1 MSQKK
6 QFWQIDTERL
16 ASDLRRVARDSH
28 TEEDFKM
35 GAEPLIRR
43 AFDNLGVDVDIVR
56 YEKATG
62 FRSKRNLADVVYGYL
77 VIEYKAPGKLRRK
90 ATLRESKGQLERY
103 LTGEADRLGANKEV
117 VLEKMVG
124 ISLDGEQI
132 LFCRFS
138 RTARLLTP
146 PVPVRR
152 ADQMG
157 LFPHE
162 AATRGFQFLGPYPVN
177 ASSLANLLIFARA
190 AARRPLT
197 AHDLSMVFGPSNSV
211 AQQAVSELYSAVMR
225 GQRRTGPSR
234 VKTFFQEWDRLFG
247 VVYGQEVEKAE
258 RTAEETA
265 RLYQMPG
272 GVRLKQFLF
281 GIHTYYA
288 FLMKLIAVELLAM
301 QRESTVE
308 AIVGELPALDNDNLR
323 ERLSHLESGYA
334 FSARGIDN
342 FLEADLFSWYLD
354 SWTGALAEAIRGIVR
369 ALAEFEPATPVLEP
383 QWTQDLLQK
392 LYELIVPQ
400 KLRHDLGEYYTPG
413 WLASYLV
420 DKAGYTGSPDTRF
433 LDPACG
439 SGTFLVQ
446 AIHRATS
453 HAENQPGMRIDQAAK
468 AILDNIVGFD
478 LNPLAVLAA
487 RTNYLI
493 AFSRFIPF
501 IRPITIPVYLCDSV
515 VPPDKSRDRQQR
527 LYDNDVVVFATTA
540 RDYVFPISMKDKA
553 KIDQFT
559 GLVDEAIRGKLEP
572 PAFARRLSREM
583 QLPAED
589 RDCLLA
595 VYRQIKELDEDGQNG
610 IWAKYIKNAFAPVYV
625 GRFDFVIGNPPWIR
639 WGYLSD
645 DYRKRTLNLWQ
656 NYGLFSL
663 KGHEARL
670 GAGEKDFSM
679 LFTYACADRY
689 LKDGAILGFV
699 ITHEVFK
706 SKGAGE
712 GFRGFL
718 LPESRT
724 PLKVL
729 AMEDMVD
736 LKPFQAANKT
746 SIFTLKRGEP
756 TTYPLPVVEWKR
768 KTGVGRVQ
776 PEWSREEVLEKT
788 ERTNLQA
795 IPVDPD
801 KLTSSWQTARRAEL
815 KASEVLKGTNP
826 YKARIGARVEPYGV
840 FWLRIKEVRPDGKL
854 VIENLHDRGK
864 RAVPPVSTTIESDLV
879 YPAVSGGDLVRF
891 GIHSHFYVLISQD
904 PATRK
909 GYEENNLSTDLPL
922 TYAYLV
928 HFRGI
933 LVKRAAYQKYFHKD
947 VKRSGSLVGKEA
959 IAPFYSM
966 YNISE
971 DTFSSYRVV
980 WKRMASKMAAVVL
993 STLPTP
999 FGRKT
1004 AISTDTTSFMVAS
1017 NKSEAHYL
1025 CGILNSDIVDSFI
1038 RSYSSAG
1045 RGFGAPSVMENLAI
1059 PEFDSE
1065 NELHFRLADLSIDA
1079 HTLVVRGRDI
1089 SDQEAQINET
1099 VRRLWNIKS

>member
-1 MSQKK
+1 MPPDK
-6 QFWQIDTERL
+6 QFWQIDTEKL
-16 ASDLRRVARDSH
+16 ASDLRRSARGSH

-35 GAEPLIRR
+35 AAEPLIKR
-43 AFDNLGVDVDIVR
+43 AFSNLGVDVDVVQ
-56 YEKATG
+56 YEKATE
-62 FRSKRNLADVVYGYL
+62 FRSKRNFADVVYGYL
-77 VIEYKAPGKLRRK
+77 VIEYKAPGKLRRP
-90 ATLRESKGQLERY
+90 ATLKESKEELERY
-103 LTGEADRLGANKEV
+103 LTGEAEQYGAQKEDA
-117 VLEKMVG
+117 LEKMVG
-124 ISLDGEQI
+124 VSLDGEQI

-138 RTARLLTP
+138 RTARMLTP

-152 ADQMG
+152 AEQMG
-157 LFPHE
+157 LFPHGPPI
-162 AATRGFQFLGPYPVN
+162 RGFQFLGPYPVN

-197 AHDLSMVFGPSNSV
+197 AQHLASVFGPAHTV
-211 AQQAVSELYSAVMR
+211 AQQALSELYSAVMR
-225 GQRRTGPSR
+225 AQRRTGPSR

-247 VVYGQEVEKAE
+247 VVYGQELEKAE
-258 RTAEETA
+258 HTAEETA

-281 GIHTYYA
+281 AIHTYYA

-308 AIVGELPALDNDNLR
+308 AFVAELPALDNDRLR

-334 FSARGIDN
+334 FSARGIEN

-413 WLASYLV
+413 WLAGYLV
-420 DKAGYTGSPDTRF
+420 DKAGYTGSLGSRF

-446 AIHRATS
+446 AIHRAIR
-453 HAENQPGMRIDQAAK
+453 HAESQPRVRIGKVAE

-493 AFSRFIPF
+493 AFSRFIPYV
-501 IRPITIPVYLCDSV
+501 RPISIPVYLCDSV
-515 VPPDKSRDRQQR
+515 VPPDQSRDKQQG
-527 LYDNDVVVFATTA
+527 LYDNDVVVFTTTV
-540 RDYVFPISMKDKA
+540 RDYVFPISMRDKA

-559 GLVDEAIRGKLEP
+559 GLVDVAIRGKLEP
-572 PAFARRLSREM
+572 AGFARRLSREM
-583 QLPAED
+583 DLPEED
-589 RDCLLA
+589 RARLLQ
-595 VYRQIKELDEDGQNG
+595 VYRQIKELDDQGQNG

-645 DYRKRTLNLWQ
+645 DYRKRTLKLWQ

-689 LKDGAILGFV
+689 LKDGGVLGFV

-712 GFRGFL
+712 GFRRFF
-718 LPESRT
+718 LPESNT

-729 AMEDMVD
+729 TMEDMVD

-746 SIFTLKRGEP
+746 SLFTLKRGDP

-768 KTGVGRVQ
+768 KPGVGRVQ
-776 PEWSREEVLEKT
+776 PDWSLEEVLEKT
-788 ERTNLQA
+788 ARANFQA
-795 IPVDPD
+795 IPVDPG
-801 KLTSSWQTARRAEL
+801 KPTSSWQTARRADL
-815 KASEVLKGTNP
+815 RASEVLKGTNP
-826 YKARIGARVEPYGV
+826 YKARLGARVEPYGV
-840 FWLRIKEVRPDGKL
+840 FWLRIKEVRPDDKL

-864 RAVPPVSTTIESDLV
+864 RKVPLVSTTIESDLV

-891 GIHSHFYVLISQD
+891 GVQSHFYVLMSQD

-909 GYEENNLSTDLPL
+909 PYPESWMLDHAPL
-922 TYAYLV
+922 THAYLKP
-928 HFRGI
+928 FEQILLSRGSK
-933 LVKRAAYQKYFHKD
+933 VVRQFAEKT
-947 VKRSGSLVGKEA
+947 E
-959 IAPFYSM
+959 FYAM
-966 YNISE
+966 YGIGE
-971 DTFSSYRVV
+971 YTVATYRVT
-980 WKRMASKMAAVVL
+980 WKRMASKMAAMVL

-1004 AISTDTTSFMVAS
+1004 AISTDTTSFMVAR
-1017 NKSEAHYL
+1017 NRGEAHYL
-1025 CGILNSDIVDSFI
+1025 CAILNSDIVDSFI

-1059 PEFDSE
+1059 PQFNAE
-1065 NELHFRLADLSIDA
+1065 NRLHNRLADLSLEA
-1079 HTLVVRGRDI
+1079 HNLVARGRDI
-1089 SDQEAQINET
+1089 SDQEAQINEA
-1099 VRRLWNIKS
+1099 VRRLWNISS

>member
-1 MSQKK
+1 MPPER
-6 QFWQIDTERL
+6 QFWQVNTEKL
-16 ASDLRRVARDSH
+16 ASDLRRAANRSH

-35 GAEPLIRR
+35 AAEPLIKR
-43 AFDNLGVDVDIVR
+43 AFDSLGVDVDVVR

-62 FRSKRNLADVVYGYL
+62 FRSRRGLADVVYGYL
-77 VIEYKAPGKLRRK
+77 VIEYKAPGKLRRR
-90 ATLRESKGQLERY
+90 ATLQESKEELERY
-103 LTGEADRLGANKEV
+103 LTGEAEQFGAQKEDA
-117 VLEKMVG
+117 LEKMVG
-124 ISLDGEQI
+124 VSLDGEQI

-146 PVPVRR
+146 AVPVRR
-152 ADQMG
+152 AEQMG

-162 AATRGFQFLGPYPVN
+162 PARRGFQFLGPYPVN
-177 ASSLANLLIFARA
+177 ASSLANLLIYARA

-197 AHDLSMVFGPSNSV
+197 AEDLARVFGPNSSV
-211 AQQAVSELYSAVMR
+211 AQQAISELYSAVMR
-225 GQRRTGPSR
+225 GQRRTGPDR

-247 VVYGQEVEKAE
+247 VVYGEELEKAE

-265 RLYQMPG
+265 RLYHMPG

-281 GIHTYYA
+281 AIHTYYA

-308 AIVGELPALDNDNLR
+308 AFVAELSALDSDKLR
-323 ERLSHLESGYA
+323 ERLAHLESGYD
-334 FSARGIDN
+334 FSARGIEN

-354 SWTGALAEAIRGIVR
+354 SWTGALAEAVRGMVR

-413 WLASYLV
+413 WLAGYLI
-420 DKAGYTGSPDTRF
+420 DKTGYTGSADARF

-446 AIHRATS
+446 AIHRAVQN
-453 HAENQPGMRIDQAAK
+453 AEARPRLRTAQVAK

-493 AFSRFIPF
+493 AFSRFIPYV
-501 IRPITIPVYLCDSV
+501 RPISIPVYLCDSV
-515 VPPDKSRDRQQR
+515 VPPDKSKDPQQS
-527 LYDNDVVVFATTA
+527 LYDNDVVVFTTTVK
-540 RDYVFPISMKDKA
+540 DYVFPLSMKDKA

-559 GLVDEAIRGKLEP
+559 GFIDHAVRSKLEL
-572 PAFARRLSREM
+572 AGFGRRLAREM
-583 QLPAED
+583 ALPAAD
-589 RDCLLA
+589 RDRLVE
-595 VYRQIKELDEDGQNG
+595 VYRVIKELDDQHQNG

-625 GRFDFVIGNPPWIR
+625 GRFDFVVGNPPWIR

-645 DYRKRTLNLWQ
+645 DYRKRTLKLWQ

-689 LKDGAILGFV
+689 LKDGGVLGFV

-712 GFRGFL
+712 GFRRLF
-718 LPESRT
+718 LPETNT

-729 AMEDMVD
+729 TMEDMVD

-746 SIFTLKRGEP
+746 CIFALRRGER
-756 TTYPLPVVEWKR
+756 TTYPVPAVAWKR
-768 KTGVGRVQ
+768 KKGVGRIQ
-776 PEWSREEVLEKT
+776 PEWSLREVMEKT
-788 ERTNLQA
+788 ERSNLQA
-795 IPVDPD
+795 VPIDTD
-801 KLTSSWQTARRAEL
+801 KPTSSWQTARRSEL
-815 KASEVLKGTNP
+815 RASGVLKGSNP
-826 YKARIGARVEPYGV
+826 YKARLGARVEPYGV
-840 FWLRIKEVRPDGKL
+840 FWLRIKEVRPDSKV
-854 VIENLHDRGK
+854 VIENQHDRGK
-864 RAVPPVSTTIESDLV
+864 RKVPAVSTTIESDLV
-879 YPAVSGGDLVRF
+879 YPAVSGGDIARF
-891 GIHSHFYVLISQD
+891 GIRSNFYVIISQD
-904 PATRK
+904 PTARK
-909 GYEENNLSTDLPL
+909 PHPESWMLDHVPL
-922 TYAYLV
+922 THAYLKQ
-928 HFRGI
+928 FEQILLSRGSKV
-933 LVKRAAYQKYFHKD
+933 VKEFAEQT
-947 VKRSGSLVGKEA
+947 E
-959 IAPFYSM
+959 FYAM
-966 YNISE
+966 YGIGE
-971 DTFSSYRVV
+971 YTFAQYRVV
-980 WKRMASKMAAVVL
+980 WKRMASKLAAVVL
-993 STLPTP
+993 TTLPTP

-1004 AISTDTTSFMVAS
+1004 VISTDTTSFFVAK
-1017 NKSEAHYL
+1017 NRGEAHYL
-1025 CGILNSDIVDSFI
+1025 CAILNSDIVDGFI
-1038 RSYSSAG
+1038 RSFSSAG

-1059 PEFDSE
+1059 PEFDPE
-1065 NELHFRLADLSIDA
+1065 KRLHNTLADLSIEA
-1079 HTLVVRGRDI
+1079 HTLVARGQDVP
-1089 SDQEAQINET
+1089 DQEAEINEA
-1099 VRRLWNIKS
+1099 VRRLWNIRS

>member
-1 MSQKK
+1 MPPEK
-6 QFWQIDTERL
+6 QFWQTDTEKL
-16 ASDLRRVARDSH
+16 ASDLGRSARGSH

-35 GAEPLIRR
+35 RAEPLIKR
-43 AFDNLGVDVDIVR
+43 AFDNLGVDVDVVR

-77 VIEYKAPGKLRRK
+77 VIEYKAPGKLRRP
-90 ATLRESKGQLERY
+90 ATVSESKEQLERY
-103 LTGEADRLGANKEV
+103 LTAEAEQYGVHKEDT
-117 VLEKMVG
+117 LEKMVG
-124 ISLDGEQI
+124 VSLDGEQI

-138 RTARLLTP
+138 RTARMLTP

-152 ADQMG
+152 AEQMG

-162 AATRGFQFLGPYPVN
+162 PPIRGFQFLGPYPVN

-197 AHDLSMVFGPSNSV
+197 AQHLASVFGPAHTV
-211 AQQAVSELYSAVMR
+211 AQQALSELYSAVMR
-225 GQRRTGPSR
+225 AQRRTGPSR

-247 VVYGQEVEKAE
+247 VVYGQELEKAE
-258 RTAEETA
+258 HTAEETA

-281 GIHTYYA
+281 AIHTYYA

-308 AIVGELPALDNDNLR
+308 TFVAELPALDNDRLR

-334 FSARGIDN
+334 FSARGIEN

-354 SWTGALAEAIRGIVR
+354 SWTGALAEAIRGMVR

-413 WLASYLV
+413 WLAGYLV
-420 DKAGYTGSPDTRF
+420 DKAGYTGSLGSRF

-446 AIHRATS
+446 AIHRAIR
-453 HAENQPGMRIDQAAK
+453 HAESQPRVRIGKVAE

-493 AFSRFIPF
+493 AFSRFIPYV
-501 IRPITIPVYLCDSV
+501 RPISIPIYLCDSV
-515 VPPDKSRDRQQR
+515 VPPDQSRDKQQD
-527 LYDNDVVVFATTA
+527 LYDNDVVVFTTTV
-540 RDYVFPISMKDKA
+540 RDYIFPISMRDKA

-559 GLVDEAIRGKLEP
+559 GLVDQAIRGKLEP
-572 PAFARRLSREM
+572 AAFARRLSREM
-583 QLPAED
+583 QLPTED
-589 RDCLLA
+589 RERLIE
-595 VYRQIKELDEDGQNG
+595 VYRQIKELDDQGQNG

-645 DYRKRTLNLWQ
+645 DYRKRTLPLWQ

-689 LKDGAILGFV
+689 LKDGGILGFV

-712 GFRGFL
+712 GFRRFF
-718 LPESRT
+718 LPEGNT

-729 AMEDMVD
+729 TMEDMVD

-746 SIFTLKRGEP
+746 SLFTLKRGDP

-768 KTGVGRVQ
+768 KPGVGRVQ
-776 PEWSREEVLEKT
+776 PDWSLEEVLRKT
-788 ERTNLQA
+788 ERANFQA

-801 KLTSSWQTARRAEL
+801 KPTSSWQTARRADL
-815 KASEVLKGTNP
+815 RASEVLKGTNP
-826 YKARIGARVEPYGV
+826 YKARLGARVEPYGV

-864 RAVPPVSTTIESDLV
+864 RKVPLVSTTIESDLV

-891 GIHSHFYVLISQD
+891 GVQSHFYVLMSQD
-904 PATRK
+904 PATR
-909 GYEENNLSTDLPL
+909 GPYPESWMLDHAPL
-922 TYAYLV
+922 THAYLKP
-928 HFRGI
+928 FEQILLSRGSKVVRQFAEKTEFYAMYGI
-933 LVKRAAYQKYFHKD
+933 GKYT
-947 VKRSGSLVGKEA
+947 VA
-959 IAPFYSM
+959 
-966 YNISE
+966 
-971 DTFSSYRVV
+971 TYRVT
-980 WKRMASKMAAVVL
+980 WKRMASKMAAMVL

-1004 AISTDTTSFMVAS
+1004 AISTDTTSFMVAR
-1017 NKSEAHYL
+1017 NRGEAHYL
-1025 CGILNSDIVDSFI
+1025 CAILNSDIVDSFI

-1065 NELHFRLADLSIDA
+1065 NRVHSRLADLSIEA
-1079 HTLVVRGRDI
+1079 HKLVGRGHAIADP
-1089 SDQEAQINET
+1089 EAQINEA
-1099 VRRLWNIKS
+1099 VRRLWNIRS

>member
-1 MSQKK
+1 MSQEK
-6 QFWQIDTERL
+6 QFWQIDTEKL
-16 ASDLRRVARDSH
+16 ASALGRAARDSR

-35 GAEPLIRR
+35 RAEPLIGR
-43 AFDNLGVDVDIVR
+43 ALDDLGVDVEIVR
-56 YEKATG
+56 YERATA

-77 VIEYKAPGKLRRK
+77 VIEYKAPGKLRRP
-90 ATLRESKGQLERY
+90 ATLRESKEQLERY
-103 LTGEADRLGANKEV
+103 LTGEAARFGVRKED

-138 RTARLLTP
+138 RAIRRLAP
-146 PVPVRR
+146 PVPIHRVES
-152 ADQMG
+152 MG
-157 LFPHE
+157 FFPQE
-162 AATRGFQFLGPYPVN
+162 SATRGFQFLGPYPVN
-177 ASSLANLLIFARA
+177 AASLANLLIFARA

-197 AHDLSMVFGPSNSV
+197 AHDLSRVFGPSNSV
-211 AQQAVSELYSAVMR
+211 AQQAVSEFYSAVMR
-225 GQRRTGPSR
+225 AQRRTGPSR

-247 VVYGQEVEKAE
+247 VVYGQELEKAE

-281 GIHTYYA
+281 AIHTYYA
-288 FLMKLIAVELLAM
+288 FLMKLIGVELLAM

-308 AIVGELPALDNDNLR
+308 AFVAELPALDSNKLR

-334 FSARGIDN
+334 FSARGIEN
-342 FLEADLFSWYLD
+342 FLEADFFSWYLD
-354 SWTGALAEAIRGIVR
+354 SWTAALAEAIRGVVR

-413 WLASYLV
+413 WLASYVV
-420 DKAGYTGSPDTRF
+420 DKAGYTGSPETRF

-446 AIHRATS
+446 AIHRAMR
-453 HAENQPGMRIDQAAK
+453 HAENQPQMHTAEAARS
-468 AILDNIVGFD
+468 ILANIVGFD

-493 AFSRFIPF
+493 AFSSLIPYV
-501 IRPITIPVYLCDSV
+501 RPISIPIYLCDSV
-515 VPPDKSRDRQQR
+515 VPPDQSREKQQG
-527 LYDNDVVVFATTA
+527 LYDPDVIAFTTTV
-540 RDYVFPISMKDKA
+540 RNYVFPISMKDKA
-553 KIDQFT
+553 RIDQFT
-559 GLVDEAIRGKLEP
+559 GIVDEAIRGKLEP
-572 PAFARRLSREM
+572 TAFARRLSSEI

-589 RDCLLA
+589 RDRLTI

-625 GRFDFVIGNPPWIR
+625 GRFDFVVGNPPWIR

-645 DYRKRTLNLWQ
+645 DYRKRTLNLWKH
-656 NYGLFSL
+656 YGLFSL

-689 LKDGAILGFV
+689 LKDDGILGFV

-712 GFRGFL
+712 GFRRFF
-718 LPESRT
+718 LPESNT

-729 AMEDMVD
+729 SMEDMVD

-746 SIFTLKRGEP
+746 SIFTLERGQP
-756 TTYPLPVVEWKR
+756 TTYPLPVVEWRR
-768 KTGVGRVQ
+768 KPGVGRLQ
-776 PEWSREEVLEKT
+776 PEWSLQEVLEKA
-788 ERTNLQA
+788 ERSSLQA
-795 IPVDPD
+795 IPVDPQ
-801 KLTSSWQTARRAEL
+801 KLGSSWQTARPAEL
-815 KASEVLKGTNP
+815 KASEKLKGRNP
-826 YKARIGARVEPYGV
+826 YRAYRGASTEPYGV

-864 RAVPPVSTTIESDLV
+864 RNVPSVSTTIEQDLV

-891 GIHSHFYVLISQD
+891 GVQSHFHVVVSQN
-904 PATRK
+904 PETRK
-909 GYEENNLSTDLPL
+909 PYPESWMLDRVPL
-922 TYAYLV
+922 THAYLRP
-928 HFRGI
+928 FEQILLSRGSKVI
-933 LVKRAAYQKYFHKD
+933 RQFAEKT
-947 VKRSGSLVGKEA
+947 E
-959 IAPFYSM
+959 FYAM
-966 YNISE
+966 YGIGE
-971 DTFSSYRVV
+971 YTFATYRVT

-993 STLPTP
+993 SSLQTP

-1004 AISTDTTSFMVAS
+1004 AISTDTTSFMVAR
-1017 NKSEAHYL
+1017 NRSEAHYL
-1025 CGILNSDIVDSFI
+1025 CAILNSDVVDAFI
-1038 RSYSSAG
+1038 RSYSAAG

-1059 PEFDSE
+1059 PEFSPEDR
-1065 NELHFRLADLSIDA
+1065 LHSRLADLSLEA
-1079 HTLVVRGRDI
+1079 HRLVARGRDI
-1089 SDQEAQINET
+1089 SDQGTQISEA
-1099 VRRLWNIKS
+1099 VKRLWNIRS